1 MKEYEIVMGLEVH
14 VELAT
19 NSKLFCSCSAKFGAD
34 ANEHVCPACAGMPG
48 MLPITN
54 KNAVEL
60 GIAASIVT
68 NSQITPVISFDK
80 KNYFYPDLSC
90 GYQITQ
96 LYAPIC
102 KNGWVEIETSQG
114 TKRITLKQIHIEE
127 DAGKLVHSHGVSLVD
142 YNRCSVPLVEIV
154 SNPDFRS
161 AEEVIA
167 YLEKL
172 RALLSFAGVSDC
184 KMQEGSMRC
193 DVNLSVR
200 EKGSDKL
207 GIRTEMKN
215 MNSLS
220 AIERAIEYESQRHI
234 DAIETGCEELV
245 QETRRWD
252 DAAGKSFSMRNK
264 ENATDYRYF
273 PNCDIM
279 PIVVSDEWIENVK
292 AKLPESAHVKYARM
306 TGELGI
312 SEVDAKII
320 TKSKHLSDIFDAL
333 MAHNIPAKD
342 VVTWI
347 VVELLSLETEENKS
361 YDDIDIDCDKLADL
375 IAMVNKKEINRTV
388 AKKILTLLYTDKIDP
403 VTYVKENNLGMVSD
417 TGALEAII
425 AQLIAE
431 NPASVKEYKDGNAK
445 VFTFFVGKTMKQTS
459 GKADPAV
466 VREIL
471 AKMLEEA

>member
-19 NSKLFCSCSAKFGAD
+19 KSKLFCSCSAAFGAD

-48 MLPITN
+48 MLPIAN
-54 KNAVEL
+54 KKAIEY

-68 NSQITPVISFDK
+68 NSKITPVISFDK

-90 GYQITQ
+90 GYQTTQ
-96 LYAPIC
+96 LYAPIYRD
-102 KNGWVEIETSQG
+102 GYVEIETSKG
-114 TKRITLKQIHIEE
+114 TKKITLKQIHIEE

-161 AEEVIA
+161 SEEVIA

-172 RALLSFAGVSDC
+172 KALLSFAGVSDC

-200 EKGSDKL
+200 EKGSDTL
-207 GIRTEMKN
+207 GTRTEMKN
-215 MNSLS
+215 INSLS
-220 AIERAIEYESQRHI
+220 AIERAIAYEAERHI
-234 DAIETGCEELV
+234 EALETGCEELV

-252 DAAGKSFSMRNK
+252 DAAGMTFSMRSK

-273 PNCDIM
+273 PSCDVM
-279 PIVVSDEWIENVK
+279 PIVISPEWIEEVRK
-292 AKLPESAHVKYARM
+292 SLPESAHVKYARM

-312 SEVDAKII
+312 TETDAKII
-320 TKSKHLSDIFDAL
+320 TRSKRLCDIFDAL
-333 MAHNIPAKD
+333 MAHGLSAKD
-342 VVTWI
+342 VVNWI
-347 VVELLSLETEENKS
+347 VTELLSLEMEANKS
-361 YDDIDIDCDKLADL
+361 YDDLEIDCDKLAAL
-375 IAMVNKKEINRTV
+375 IGLVNRKEINRGV
-388 AKKILTLLYTDKIDP
+388 AKKILALIYKDGIDP
-403 VTYVKENNLGMVSD
+403 VAYVRENDLGMVSD
-417 TGALEAII
+417 AGAIETAI
-425 AQLIAE
+425 AELIAE
-431 NPASVKEYKDGNAK
+431 NPDSLRQYKEGNQK
-445 VFTFFVGKTMKQTS
+445 VFTFFFGKTMKKMA

-466 VREIL
+466 IREAL
-471 AKMLEEA
+471 TKALDEA